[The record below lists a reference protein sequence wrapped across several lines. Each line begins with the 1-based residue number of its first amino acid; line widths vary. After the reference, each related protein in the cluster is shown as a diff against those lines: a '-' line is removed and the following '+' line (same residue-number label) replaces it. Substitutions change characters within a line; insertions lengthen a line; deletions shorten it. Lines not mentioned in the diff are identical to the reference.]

1 MYAIIRA
8 GGHQEKVSVGEVIT
22 VDHLK
27 QDPDS
32 TITFV
37 PLLVSSED
45 GVVSDKQQL
54 ADTALVTGRVIEH
67 ARGDKIDVFH
77 YQNKTGFRKHTGH
90 RSMLTVVEIKEIK
103 IGDKTVTLEDARV
116 MNEKAE
122 GEKAEAKKA
131 FDEARAKAR
140 TDREEKEKSRKA
152 ASKKTPAK
160 KTAAA
165 SSTGTASAKK
175 TSAKKS
181 AAKKTSAKKD

>member
-45 GVVSDKQQL
+45 GVVSDRKQL
-54 ADTALVTGRVIEH
+54 ADTALVTGRVVEH

-77 YQNKTGFRKHTGH
+77 YRQKTGFRKHTGH
-90 RSMLTVVEIKEIK
+90 RSMLTLVEISEIK
-103 IGDKTVTLEDARV
+103 IGDKTVTLQDARAT
-116 MNEKAE
+116 NEKAE
-122 GEKAEAKKA
+122 EEKAQARKA
-131 FDEARAKAR
+131 AEEARTAAR
-140 TDREEKEKSRKA
+140 AEREQKEKDRKT

-165 SSTGTASAKK
+165 SAKKTTAKKTAAKKSSAKK
-175 TSAKKS
+175 G
-181 AAKKTSAKKD
+181 